1 MHIPLVHPSSILI
14 AGPSGSGK
22 TVFVR
27 KLLLEK
33 MIYPFPTRIV
43 FIFGEWQ
50 KEYDILRKSLESIE
64 FKKGPMPESLYESF
78 SPLQTNLLV
87 VDDQMIDASKSS
99 QLEKYFVQGSHHKNL
114 TIIFIVQ
121 NIFEKGKV
129 MRTSNLN
136 SHYIIIYKNPRDK
149 GQLAVLGRQMFPS
162 QWREFLEA
170 ARDATLKPYSYLL
183 IDLRPET
190 PEEYRLRT
198 NIFPSESDDALPTDV
213 YIIP

>member
-1 MHIPLVHPSSILI
+1 MHIPLVQPSSILI

-27 KLLLEK
+27 KLILER
-33 MIYPFPTRIV
+33 MIHPFPTRIV
-43 FIFGEWQ
+43 FIFSEWQ
-50 KEYDILRKSLESIE
+50 KEYDIMKKMHPTIE
-64 FKKGPMPESLYESF
+64 FIKGPMPENLYEQF
-78 SPLQTNLLV
+78 SPMQTNLLV
-87 VDDQMIDASKSS
+87 LDDQMIDGSKST

-136 SHYIIIYKNPRDK
+136 SHYIVIYKNPRDK
-149 GQLAVLGRQMFPS
+149 GQMAILGRQMFPTK
-162 QWREFLEA
+162 WREFLEA
-170 ARDATLKPYSYLL
+170 ARDATLQPYSYLL

-198 NIFPSESDDALPTDV
+198 HIFPSESADALPTDV